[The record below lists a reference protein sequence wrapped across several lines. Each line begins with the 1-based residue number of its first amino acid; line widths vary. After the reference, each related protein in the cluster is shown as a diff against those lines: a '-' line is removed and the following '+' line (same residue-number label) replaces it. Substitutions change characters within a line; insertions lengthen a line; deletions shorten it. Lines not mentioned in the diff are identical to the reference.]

1 MTEESPS
8 ERASNREADGFG
20 VPPESLVLNLEAFLP
35 YRLSV
40 LSNTISRAI
49 AADYAERF
57 QLSIPEWRVMAVLRR
72 FPGISAAEVAR
83 RTAMDKVRVSRA
95 VASLIRA
102 GRLERTTDRRDRRR
116 SVLRLSSEGRRIYR
130 EIVPFALRRERQL
143 YDVLSD
149 SDRAD
154 LDRLLAKLMD
164 QATVL

>member
-1 MTEESPS
+1 
-8 ERASNREADGFG
+8 
-20 VPPESLVLNLEAFLP
+20 
-35 YRLSV
+35 
-40 LSNTISRAI
+40 
-49 AADYAERF
+49 
-57 QLSIPEWRVMAVLRR
+57 MAVLRR
-72 FPGISAAEVAR
+72 FAGISAAEVAR

-116 SVLRLSSEGRRIYR
+116 SILRLSPEGRRIYQ

-149 SDRAD
+149 GDRAD

-164 QATVL
+164 QATDL